1 MLAASEQPH
10 ARESYLDKV
19 ERLATLDKQKQ
30 DACRE
35 ATAQHY
41 YAQFSFQPKIN
52 ERSKRIARVRFA
64 LMLPFFLQHQFNS
77 SGTLLQIT
85 ATDWLGKGCQDLSC
99 TVTAWAGVRNNTGQP
114 RVNEQKE
121 LGIET

>member
-1 MLAASEQPH
+1 MQEDKDCTFSPETGTAGYVLAASQQPH

-35 ATAQHY
+35 ATAQQY

-52 ERSKRIARVRFA
+52 ERSKRIARVSAGAEAAASQVKGRI
-64 LMLPFFLQHQFNS
+64 LQWHVA
-77 SGTLLQIT
+77 I
-85 ATDWLGKGCQDLSC
+85 
-99 TVTAWAGVRNNTGQP
+99 
-114 RVNEQKE
+114 EQCN
-121 LGIET
+121 

>member
-1 MLAASEQPH
+1 MLLRLTPTKKLIMLQEDKHCTFSPGTGTAAYVLAASQQPH

-52 ERSKRIARVRFA
+52 ECSKRIAKV
-64 LMLPFFLQHQFNS
+64 
-77 SGTLLQIT
+77 GGLL
-85 ATDWLGKGCQDLSC
+85 
-99 TVTAWAGVRNNTGQP
+99 
-114 RVNEQKE
+114 
-121 LGIET
+121 